1 MAEKSK
7 EMATK
12 FQSHAKILEK
22 IQEDLQY
29 IHQTIKMVEH
39 FDNSAARTE
48 PDAQQPKSAT

>member
-29 IHQTIKMVEH
+29 IHQTIKMVENL
-39 FDNSAARTE
+39 DNSAPRPESE
-48 PDAQQPKSAT
+48 PQQPKPAS